1 MSDLQKIKEQVSI
14 YDVAESLLR
23 LEKQDGK
30 YKYPGERTASIK
42 LYPENNRFHDFG
54 RNVNGDIFDL
64 MIHVRGCTLKEATA
78 ELKTAFN
85 IKDSLIG
92 KNVVKEAWIA
102 YLERKFNAKYVEHYD
117 YFLTDQN
124 GKIIY
129 AYTKVRLQDKAGE
142 KIIIYGR
149 FNGDRFILGLQ
160 GKKTK
165 DIPAIYGSSIREI
178 QEAIEHQ
185 KTIFYVEGEKD
196 TNTLMRKGYTVFT
209 CGGSGDW
216 KKSVSEIVRQAN
228 VIILADNDEPGEQLA
243 YQVMQ
248 DLQLISNSVSIIK
261 PMPNVDK
268 ADITDY
274 FEEGHS
280 VEEFEDLIKN
290 DDGRDTV
297 SILRKYGETKKSEK
311 EKKTRAGEKSKM
323 DCLVLKRGSEDILKQ
338 LITLNAAEC
347 FQMNDRGSADLFATI
362 FKNVS
367 RYNPTK
373 KDWMYYDKTRWTA
386 DTEGMR
392 AKRNAKMLA
401 DVLVRYSV
409 TASLLDDKRQSYI
422 KYAAGMMNYRN
433 RNVMITDAKDL
444 NFFENTELDK
454 DDFLLNC
461 KNCVLDLSGNQP
473 KALEHN
479 ADLLLSKIC
488 NASYNPAATCTLWEK
503 TVTKKIAEL
512 VETAQGGNGILTQ
525 TGGYLHDYA
534 GKMGEA
540 HAITN
545 KQVEELWALVEA
557 DETAGKSNSEMYDS
571 MVQKLGEYGVSAEK
585 ATQILEQYGAQA
597 GVSSAFV
604 EEMTGKV
611 QALGKGFSESSST
624 IDTSSITVKESIKGI
639 RSVLYDLS
647 VSSSEYAGTYRGVLE
662 VFNNTS
668 GSAANAQDAFNIVY
682 NALKEAG
689 VPLDELNKKL
699 AQEFPSAAQATKS
712 SVASSIV
719 EAQKTVS
726 SSTGKMKTDAETN
739 LAGVKKAAE
748 DASGGVNTTTVT
760 NWGNSASEVKKNL
773 DKMKQTANLK
783 LGEMQKTVESHF
795 SGQYNTMTKKWEKAC
810 ERIGQLITQMVRS
823 TKDSLN
829 GLARNMNTIG
839 NEMSNNLINGISGA
853 VTGIAGILNEVVSK
867 VNSTIGNVNSSLSG
881 IEKAFTFSYDV
892 TTPDGKRRWGKYSM
906 NLPRVN
912 TVPYLA
918 KGAVIPP
925 RSEFLAVLGD
935 QKQGNN
941 IETPEAL
948 LRKIVREETAGRQ
961 TGGGSYRFTA
971 QINRRTLFDE
981 MMKEAQMRRD
991 TSGRNPFEMA

>member
-1 MSDLQKIKEQVSI
+1 M
-14 YDVAESLLR
+14 
-23 LEKQDGK
+23 
-30 YKYPGERTASIK
+30 
-42 LYPENNRFHDFG
+42 
-54 RNVNGDIFDL
+54 
-64 MIHVRGCTLKEATA
+64 
-78 ELKTAFN
+78 
-85 IKDSLIG
+85 
-92 KNVVKEAWIA
+92 
-102 YLERKFNAKYVEHYD
+102 
-117 YFLTDQN
+117 
-124 GKIIY
+124 
-129 AYTKVRLQDKAGE
+129 
-142 KIIIYGR
+142 
-149 FNGDRFILGLQ
+149 
-160 GKKTK
+160 
-165 DIPAIYGSSIREI
+165 
-178 QEAIEHQ
+178 
-185 KTIFYVEGEKD
+185 
-196 TNTLMRKGYTVFT
+196 
-209 CGGSGDW
+209 
-216 KKSVSEIVRQAN
+216 
-228 VIILADNDEPGEQLA
+228 
-243 YQVMQ
+243 
-248 DLQLISNSVSIIK
+248 
-261 PMPNVDK
+261 
-268 ADITDY
+268 
-274 FEEGHS
+274 
-280 VEEFEDLIKN
+280 
-290 DDGRDTV
+290 
-297 SILRKYGETKKSEK
+297 
-311 EKKTRAGEKSKM
+311 
-323 DCLVLKRGSEDILKQ
+323 
-338 LITLNAAEC
+338 
-347 FQMNDRGSADLFATI
+347 
-362 FKNVS
+362 
-367 RYNPTK
+367 
-373 KDWMYYDKTRWTA
+373 
-386 DTEGMR
+386 
-392 AKRNAKMLA
+392 
-401 DVLVRYSV
+401 
-409 TASLLDDKRQSYI
+409 
-422 KYAAGMMNYRN
+422 
-433 RNVMITDAKDL
+433 
-444 NFFENTELDK
+444 
-454 DDFLLNC
+454 
-461 KNCVLDLSGNQP
+461 
-473 KALEHN
+473 
-479 ADLLLSKIC
+479 
-488 NASYNPAATCTLWEK
+488 
-503 TVTKKIAEL
+503 
-512 VETAQGGNGILTQ
+512 
-525 TGGYLHDYA
+525 
-534 GKMGEA
+534 
-540 HAITN
+540 
-545 KQVEELWALVEA
+545 
-557 DETAGKSNSEMYDS
+557 
-571 MVQKLGEYGVSAEK
+571 
-585 ATQILEQYGAQA
+585 
-597 GVSSAFV
+597 
-604 EEMTGKV
+604 
-611 QALGKGFSESSST
+611 
-624 IDTSSITVKESIKGI
+624 KESIKGI

-712 SVASSIV
+712 SVDSSIV

-810 ERIGQLITQMVRS
+810 ERISQLITQMVRS

-867 VNSTIGNVNSSLSG
+867 VNSTISNVNSSLSG

-906 NLPRVN
+906 NLPRVS

-941 IETPEAL
+941 IETPETL